1 MLFLF
6 FKRKTAY
13 EMRISDWSSDVCS
26 SDLLDV
32 PIPLVLSA
40 FSLRASIGIA
50 LYPAHGLDAETL
62 LRHAETAKYAAVAS
76 RRDYLVYEPS
86 LDDARTEASRLIAEL
101 HGALYNEGLGDDYQP
116 QLPLREGLPRP
127 LRLLPYW
134 DHPPP
139 RRLPQAHFPPPP
151 QLAGPPPLPT

>member
-1 MLFLF
+1 MG
-6 FKRKTAY
+6 R
-13 EMRISDWSSDVCS
+13 
-26 SDLLDV
+26 
-32 PIPLVLSA
+32 SA

-86 LDDARTEASRLIAEL
+86 LDDARTEASRLIAEF

-116 QLPLREGLPRP
+116 HLPLREGLPRR
-127 LRLLPYW
+127 LRLQIG
-134 DHPPP
+134 
-139 RRLPQAHFPPPP
+139 RAHVRTPAPN
-151 QLAGPPPLPT
+151 APLVCPLLLYQ

>member
-1 MLFLF
+1 MG
-6 FKRKTAY
+6 R
-13 EMRISDWSSDVCS
+13 
-26 SDLLDV
+26 
-32 PIPLVLSA
+32 SA

-101 HGALYNEGLGDDYQP
+101 HGALTAGTLKTDALAAFGQVDFAVTDTPSLNAGGSYSGEKQTVEELHTGRQEKR
-116 QLPLREGLPRP
+116 REGDRV
-127 LRLLPYW
+127 
-134 DHPPP
+134 
-139 RRLPQAHFPPPP
+139 
-151 QLAGPPPLPT
+151 